1 MTALACGVLAGM
13 AGGAVV
19 WWLMNRAGK

>member
-13 AGGAVV
+13 AGGVVV
-19 WWLMNRAGK
+19 WWLLRQASK